1 MGPDPGTLGRDPL
14 WSRNEEASM
23 AEAQGPGSRWR
34 MAAAVLLVGGGL
46 LLGGMALLRGLGVGG
61 SGEGAKAGTDVSA
74 VAFTDAQGQRHT
86 LAEFK
91 GKVVLVDVWATWCPP
106 CRKSLPEVAALQK
119 AGGDSYVVVPISVDN
134 GGWGD
139 VKPFLAQHPELGLT
153 AYAPEGPQALA
164 PFGEI
169 SGIPTSLV
177 VDRDGRLIRRW
188 SGYGEGMA
196 KRALDEALKAH

>member
-1 MGPDPGTLGRDPL
+1 
-14 WSRNEEASM
+14 M
-23 AEAQGPGSRWR
+23 AEAQVSESRWR
-34 MAAAVLLVGGGL
+34 MIAAGVLVAGGL
-46 LLGGMALLRGLGVGG
+46 LLGGVALVRGLGQGG

-119 AGGDSYVVVPISVDN
+119 AGGEGYVVVPISVDN

-139 VKPFLAQHPELGLT
+139 VKPFLAQHPELGLA
-153 AYAPEGPQALA
+153 AYVPDGPGALT

-177 VDRDGRLIRRW
+177 VDRQGRLIRRW
-188 SGYGEGMA
+188 SGYGEGLA
-196 KRALDEALKAH
+196 RQAVGEALKAR